1 MTPRLKTMTATALL
15 LSLAYA
21 PQALAVT
28 YYDFSAVL
36 NAGLSGGALSTDQ
49 RTVTMRFVTDASP
62 TATSGVVNITG
73 VSGFLGTATTGTA
86 AQRLLTGITPVPG
99 PNYGTINLALGTPG
113 TGRITSLSFD
123 FSRATA
129 YSDMPWTMQGASYTG
144 AGGLKVNVQ
153 DQNADGGN
161 NIGNATLV
169 RVPEIDGGLLPR
181 ALFVL
186 SGIFLIAFGRKQTI
200 AG

>member
-36 NAGLSGGALSTDQ
+36 NAGLSGGALSAAQ
-49 RTVTMRFVTDASP
+49 RTITMRFTTDAAP
-62 TATSGVVNITG
+62 TATSGIVNITG
-73 VSGFLGTATTGTA
+73 ISGFLGNATTGTT
-86 AQRLLTGITPVPG
+86 AQRLMTGITPVPG
-99 PNYGTINLALGTPG
+99 PNFGTLNLALGTPG

-123 FSRATA
+123 FSRATP
-129 YSDMPWTMQGASYTG
+129 YSDMPWTMQGASYTT
-144 AGGLKVNVQ
+144 AGLKVNVQ

-161 NIGNATLV
+161 NVGVASFV